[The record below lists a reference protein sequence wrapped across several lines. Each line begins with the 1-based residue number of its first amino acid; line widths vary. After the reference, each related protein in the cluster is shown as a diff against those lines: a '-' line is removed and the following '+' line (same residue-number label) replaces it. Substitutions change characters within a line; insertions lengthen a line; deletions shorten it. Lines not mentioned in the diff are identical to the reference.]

1 MYRLNSLNAD
11 IQLIVDGAWESRF
24 CMNYCCSELPN
35 TIIQE
40 TSIQQ
45 MTVITFKKS
54 IPNERAFNYNENS
67 RMPFLIQKK

>member
-11 IQLIVDGAWESRF
+11 IQLIVDGAWENRF

-45 MTVITFKKS
+45 MTVITFKNLFQMKGHS
-54 IPNERAFNYNENS
+54 TTMKIAGCLF
-67 RMPFLIQKK
+67 